1 MAKFIYRMQNILDIK
16 YKLEEQAKQQYMTV
30 RMRLNEAEE
39 ALDKLE
45 NRKDGYFKEYRI
57 LLSER
62 LNVLEIESC
71 KNSIILMDEYILN
84 QKNVIR
90 EIEQELLQAE
100 NAMKEAIQERKIH
113 EKLRENQL
121 EVFLQELNKEEMKE
135 IDQLVSYRYNNVE
148 SEEEIDYGK

>member
-16 YKLEEQAKQQYMTV
+16 YKLEEQAKQQYMIV

-39 ALDKLE
+39 ALEKLE
-45 NRKDGYFKEYRI
+45 NRKEGYFEEYRI

-62 LNVLEIESC
+62 LDIIEIENC

-90 EIEQELLQAE
+90 GIEQELL
-100 NAMKEAIQERKIH
+100 
-113 EKLRENQL
+113 
-121 EVFLQELNKEEMKE
+121 
-135 IDQLVSYRYNNVE
+135 
-148 SEEEIDYGK
+148 

>member
-16 YKLEEQAKQQYMTV
+16 YKLEEQAKQQYMIV

-39 ALDKLE
+39 ALEKLE
-45 NRKDGYFKEYRI
+45 NRKEGYFREYRI

-62 LNVLEIESC
+62 LDIIEIENC

-84 QKNVIR
+84 QKSVIR

-100 NAMKEAIQERKIH
+100 KALKEAMQERKIH

>member
-16 YKLEEQAKQQYMTV
+16 YKLEEQAKQQYMIV

-39 ALDKLE
+39 ALEKLE
-45 NRKDGYFKEYRI
+45 NRKEGYFKEYRI

-62 LNVLEIESC
+62 LDIIEIENC

-90 EIEQELLQAE
+90 GIEQELLQAE
-100 NAMKEAIQERKIH
+100 NALKEAMQERKIH